1 MPAILATK
9 LGMTQRFLED
19 GSVARVTV
27 LLAGPCPVTAV
38 RDSERDGYE
47 AVQLAFGETKE
58 SRLNKPELGHLR
70 KADAPPMRHLVE
82 IRGAAG
88 ELQVGETV
96 SVDSFEVGERVKVS
110 GVSKGKGFQGTIAR
124 HGFKRGPK
132 THGSH
137 NVRAPGS
144 IGAAATPSRVFK
156 GVRMAGHGGAKRATQ
171 RGLSIVAVD
180 PKQNLLLVRGSVP
193 GARGGLVEVR
203 SDG

>member
-1 MPAILATK
+1 MPAILAKK

-27 LLAGPCPVTAV
+27 LQAGPCPVTAL
-38 RDSERDGYE
+38 RESERDGYE
-47 AVQLAFGETKE
+47 AVQLAYGETTEK
-58 SRLNKPELGHLR
+58 RLSKPELGHLR

-82 IRGAAG
+82 IRGEVG
-88 ELQVGETV
+88 ELKVGDSVTV
-96 SVDSFEVGERVKVS
+96 DIFEVGERVKVA

-124 HGFKRGPK
+124 HNFKRGPK

-137 NVRAPGS
+137 NVRGPGS

-156 GVRMAGHGGAKRATQ
+156 GMRMAGHGGAKRATQ

-203 SDG
+203 SDA